1 MSNTLRTVY
10 GAIEAGGAK
19 FVCGVGTGPE
29 DLQSVRIPTTSPAE
43 TVAAA
48 VAWLRQYE
56 VRAVGIGSFGP
67 VDLDHE
73 SATFGHITRTPK
85 AGWRNYDLAGAV
97 RRALGV
103 RVGFNTDVNAAAL
116 AESRW
121 GAGRGVA
128 DFLYVTVGSGIGGGA
143 FVSGRLLHG
152 ATHPEMGHIRIPHD
166 WVRDPY
172 AGACPFH
179 GDCLEGLAS
188 GPAIEGRWRRAAAD
202 LPDDHPAW
210 ELEAHYLAHWA
221 GELCV
226 HAFAVADSAGRRRH
240 AAATSVPHDPAQP
253 AGHSARVRGR
263 AGRRGSGA
271 GRTGR
276 SAGGAG
282 ACGDGDGGAGSVS
295 YAHTIGGVKHRFDDL
310 KTLLARAT
318 PARSGDDLAGIVG
331 TDGRGARGGADGSGR
346 SAAERFPNELVIPYE
361 TDEVTRLIVDEQDRA
376 RSHTSR
382 I

>member
-1 MSNTLRTVY
+1 MN

-29 DLQSVRIPTTSPAE
+29 DLQTVRIPTTSPDE

-67 VDLDHE
+67 VDLDPE
-73 SATFGHITRTPK
+73 SASFGHITRTPK
-85 AGWRNYDLAGAV
+85 TGWRNYDLAGEV

-103 RVGFNTDVNAAAL
+103 RVELNTDVNAAAI

-128 DFLYVTVGSGIGGGA
+128 NFLYITVGSGIGGGA

-152 ATHPEMGHIRIPHD
+152 AAHPEMGHIRIPHD

-210 ELEAHYLAHWA
+210 ELEAHYLAHGLA
-221 GELCV
+221 N
-226 HAFAVADSAGRRRH
+226 FACTLSPARILLGGGVMRRQHLYHTIRRNLPDILKEYVA
-240 AAATSVPHDPAQP
+240 VPDIGPP
-253 AGHSARVRGR
+253 GLGDR
-263 AGRRGSGA
+263 AGVLGA
-271 GRTGR
+271 LALAEQALGEQ
-276 SAGGAG
+276 AP
-282 ACGDGDGGAGSVS
+282 VS
-295 YAHTIGGVKHRFDDL
+295 FGPR
-310 KTLLARAT
+310 
-318 PARSGDDLAGIVG
+318 
-331 TDGRGARGGADGSGR
+331 
-346 SAAERFPNELVIPYE
+346 
-361 TDEVTRLIVDEQDRA
+361 
-376 RSHTSR
+376 
-382 I
+382 